1 MKEKKQTGIKESQV
15 RFRRFGQHGR
25 HIEAPAHFRKA
36 LSRLLKYLGSEVIY
50 LSLAALFI
58 LAGVFLMI
66 LAPAVIGNAITEYL
80 EKTQNITAFLN
91 QILLLFA
98 IYTGSWI
105 TNALSGI
112 LMTRM
117 GNKVVFRLRN
127 ELFSHIQTLSMSYF
141 DSQGIGDLISRV
153 TNDIQTIYNALVNS
167 YFSFISSIFTI
178 IGVIVGMFILNPL
191 LAIAVLCVV
200 PFMFLV
206 TGIIG
211 KRVRAAFRENQ
222 KCIGQISANIQESI
236 SGIRVIKSFFRE
248 QAEYEKFEKLNSKA
262 REAGKKAYFIS
273 FLFMPVMLFFTAL
286 ILAVIIGLG
295 GTLVI
300 TVGGVFTIGL
310 LTSFILYS
318 RRFFESLRQ
327 ITNVYNIVQAA
338 LAGAERV
345 FQVMDARESIEIQG
359 NPRTIDTIRGN
370 VAFKNVS
377 FGYKKGDHVLKDI
390 NFTAE
395 KGEIIAIVGPTGA
408 GKTTLVNLMSR
419 FYDVEEGEILL
430 DNINIKE
437 IDVHFLRKKMGVVLQ
452 EPFFFSTSIRENL
465 KYGKPDTTDQEMIS
479 AAVIANADPFIRK
492 LPGGYDTVLTER
504 GMNLSQGE
512 RQLLA
517 ITRAILVDPKILI
530 LDEATSNIDSLTESH
545 IQKGLLQL
553 MQGRTSFIIAHRLST
568 VRNADKVLVIH
579 DHRIIEQ
586 GTHDELM
593 KSRGFYYRLYNLQLK
608 KPEITEDMAI

>member
-1 MKEKKQTGIKESQV
+1 MEEKKQTREPRMGM
-15 RFRRFGQHGR
+15 RRPGHHGR
-25 HIEAPAHFRKA
+25 HIESPAHFGKA
-36 LSRLLKYLGSEVIY
+36 LRRLVTYLGSQVVI
-50 LSLAALFI
+50 LSLAALFT
-58 LAGVFLMI
+58 LASVFFMVI
-66 LAPAVIGNAITEYL
+66 TPVIIGNAITEYL
-80 EKTQNITAFLN
+80 EKTQNLTAFLQ
-91 QILLLFA
+91 QIILIFL
-98 IYTGSWI
+98 IYVCSWI
-105 TNALSGI
+105 TNAISGI

-117 GNKVVFRLRN
+117 GNKVIFRLRN

-153 TNDIQTIYNALVNS
+153 TNDIQMIYDALVNAYYS
-167 YFSFISSIFTI
+167 LISSIFTI
-178 IGVIVGMFILNPL
+178 IGVVIGMFILNIPL
-191 LAIAVLCVV
+191 ALAVLCVV

-211 KRVRAAFRENQ
+211 KKVRNAFRENQ
-222 KCIGQISANIQESI
+222 TCIGQISAMIQESF

-248 QAEYEKFEKLNSKA
+248 QAEYEKFEKMNA
-262 REAGKKAYFIS
+262 RTRAAGEKAYFIS
-273 FLFMPVMLFFTAL
+273 FLFMPVMLFFTGV
-286 ILAVIIGLG
+286 ILAVITGLG
-295 GTLVI
+295 GTLII
-300 TVGGVFTIGL
+300 TVGGTFTIGL

-327 ITNVYNIVQAA
+327 ITNVYNVVQSA

-345 FQVMDARESIEIQG
+345 FQVMDARQSIEIQE
-359 NPRTIDTIRGN
+359 NPLVVDTAQGD
-370 VAFKNVS
+370 VVFTDVF
-377 FGYKKGDHVLKDI
+377 FGYKKGEYVLKDI
-390 NFTAE
+390 NFQVK

-419 FYDVEEGEILL
+419 FYDVDEGGILL
-430 DNINIKE
+430 DNINIKD
-437 IDVHFLRKKMGVVLQ
+437 IDIHFLRRKMGVVLQ

-465 KYGKPDTTDQEMIS
+465 KYGKPDATDEEMIN

-492 LPGGYDTVLTER
+492 LPQGYDTVLTER

-512 RQLLA
+512 RQLMA
-517 ITRAILVDPKILI
+517 IARAILVDPKILI

-568 VRNADKVLVIH
+568 VKNADKVLVIH

-593 KSRGFYYRLYNLQLK
+593 KNKGFYFRLYNLQLK